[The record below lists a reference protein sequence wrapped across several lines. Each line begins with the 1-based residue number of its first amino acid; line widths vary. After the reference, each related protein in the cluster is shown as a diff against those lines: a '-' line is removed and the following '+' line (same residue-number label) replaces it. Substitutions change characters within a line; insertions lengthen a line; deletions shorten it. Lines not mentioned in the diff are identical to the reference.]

1 MSSGALC
8 IHFDKL
14 ITPTL
19 RTYMLLACIVNA
31 ESNTY
36 GCLLVYDG
44 VSCLFFAPVQST
56 KRGMK
61 IRYET
66 FGSVQEMITLRA
78 GVYFK
83 SNLQERG
90 YVGELLF
97 DHEKETL
104 ELKVSTATVGHV
116 TECQLLPL

>member
-1 MSSGALC
+1 
-8 IHFDKL
+8 
-14 ITPTL
+14 
-19 RTYMLLACIVNA
+19 MLLACIVNA

-36 GCLLVYDG
+36 GCLLVYG

-104 ELKVSTATVGHV
+104 ELKVSGITCTGTVGRV

>member
-1 MSSGALC
+1 M
-8 IHFDKL
+8 
-14 ITPTL
+14 
-19 RTYMLLACIVNA
+19 
-31 ESNTY
+31 
-36 GCLLVYDG
+36 
-44 VSCLFFAPVQST
+44 
-56 KRGMK
+56 
-61 IRYET
+61 RYET

>member
-1 MSSGALC
+1 MQKVTA
-8 IHFDKL
+8 
-14 ITPTL
+14 
-19 RTYMLLACIVNA
+19 
-31 ESNTY
+31 TY
-36 GCLLVYDG
+36 GWLFVHNG
-44 VSCLFFAPVQST
+44 VSCLSFAPVQST

-90 YVGELLF
+90 YMGELLF

-104 ELKVSTATVGHV
+104 ELKVSGMVCAATVGHV
-116 TECQLLPL
+116 TECQIFTVVSVIQCHCQSQPQSL